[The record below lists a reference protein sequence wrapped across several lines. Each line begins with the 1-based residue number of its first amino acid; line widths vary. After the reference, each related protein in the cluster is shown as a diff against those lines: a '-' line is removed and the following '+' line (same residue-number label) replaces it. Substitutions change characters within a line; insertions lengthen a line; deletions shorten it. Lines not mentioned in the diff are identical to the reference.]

1 MPRAIIVN
9 DCDNESLLRF
19 TQTKLF
25 FDATNRGR
33 TYFQDCVVVKDYKQA
48 DDMLVSDSDVILETG
63 DFLTTTFFKNIST
76 YARDS
81 EHVIKFDKDIPI
93 NFKSRRYKQ
102 GSKQLYIVE
111 NLLKTC
117 LRSKK
122 LVYLDNNESIKHISP
137 KGKHLYGL
145 ASGYKTARYALKH
158 NFETVTVYDY
168 CERQLEFAQWLH
180 SHKRLPETVDV
191 TPPTSGEYTVP
202 DLDWKRWHNMKVS
215 FEKVNLFDLPKFP
228 KESFIWVSNVFK
240 YEPTIFEYGY
250 DYVTRCKKE
259 LQDSNKYSIITEV

>member
-9 DCDNESLLRF
+9 DCNNESLLRF

-25 FDATNRGR
+25 FDAKNQGR
-33 TYFQDCVVVKDYKQA
+33 PYFTDCVVVKDYKQA
-48 DDMLVSDSDVILETG
+48 DDMIQSHADVVLETG
-63 DFLTTTFFKNIST
+63 DFLTTNFFKHISR

-81 EHVIKFDKDIPI
+81 EHVIKFDKNIPI
-93 NFKSRRYKQ
+93 DFKARRYQQ

-122 LVYLDNNESIKHISP
+122 LVYLDNNESIGNIKP
-137 KGKHLYGL
+137 TGKHLYGL
-145 ASGYKTARYALKH
+145 ASGYKTVRYALEH

-180 SHKRLPETVDV
+180 SQKRLPDTVDV
-191 TPPTSGEYTVP
+191 KPPTSGKYTV
-202 DLDWKRWHNMKVS
+202 LDIDWERWHDTEVS

-228 KESFIWVSNVFK
+228 QESFIWVSNIFR

-250 DYVTRCKKE
+250 DRVTTCKKE
-259 LQDSNKYSIITEV
+259 LQNCNKDSIITEV